1 MKSRQQSS
9 GKLNFQLP
17 ACLCLCAP
25 PVIDHLGADLSFT
38 AVITVKC
45 RAIHHPLQS
54 TPVRFTLDALD
65 LMLHRHVLQGLLW
78 PFSAQPPHILQP
90 YEPNQGTAHCWKGK
104 EQERTT
110 SISDWVNIQIKMKK
124 PREIKG

>member
-45 RAIHHPLQS
+45 RAIHHPI
-54 TPVRFTLDALD
+54 A
-65 LMLHRHVLQGLLW
+65 
-78 PFSAQPPHILQP
+78 I
-90 YEPNQGTAHCWKGK
+90 
-104 EQERTT
+104 
-110 SISDWVNIQIKMKK
+110 
-124 PREIKG
+124 

>member
-25 PVIDHLGADLSFT
+25 PVTDHLGADLSFT

-78 PFSAQPPHILQP
+78 PFSGPSLLSLLTSCSPMSLTRAQPIV
-90 YEPNQGTAHCWKGK
+90 GK
-104 EQERTT
+104 ERNKNAQLAF
-110 SISDWVNIQIKMKK
+110 QI
-124 PREIKG
+124 G